1 MRKILYILT
10 LLPLFFACSHIAD
23 DEQLI
28 YVAPNI
34 PDDPNPNSP
43 TSTLRTVLL
52 EDFTG
57 QKCVNC
63 PKGTK
68 VIEQLQ
74 EAYGDYFI
82 AVGIHGGPLGFSGN
96 NAAIG
101 LATPIGD
108 EYYNHWQLEYQ
119 PVGLIDR
126 HGAVNYT
133 DWIAKVREELAR
145 ESSVRMELE
154 ASLLA
159 TGEISISVGME
170 ALGTTYSGNLQ
181 VWVLEDGITA
191 TQTRHEPIDND
202 NVTIND
208 KNYVHNHVLRT
219 AVNGTWGEA
228 INLGAGEQKTQQ
240 LTQAVSNDW
249 HTQNLSIVA
258 FVYNDSGVEQAIK
271 VNITQ

>member
-82 AVGIHGGPLGFSGN
+82 AVGIHGGQLGFSGN

-170 ALGTTYSGNLQ
+170 ALGTAYSGNLQ

-228 INLGAGEQKTQQ
+228 INLAAGEQKTQQ

>member
-82 AVGIHGGPLGFSGN
+82 AVGIHGGQRL
-96 NAAIG
+96 
-101 LATPIGD
+101 
-108 EYYNHWQLEYQ
+108 
-119 PVGLIDR
+119 
-126 HGAVNYT
+126 
-133 DWIAKVREELAR
+133 
-145 ESSVRMELE
+145 
-154 ASLLA
+154 
-159 TGEISISVGME
+159 
-170 ALGTTYSGNLQ
+170 
-181 VWVLEDGITA
+181 
-191 TQTRHEPIDND
+191 
-202 NVTIND
+202 
-208 KNYVHNHVLRT
+208 
-219 AVNGTWGEA
+219 
-228 INLGAGEQKTQQ
+228 
-240 LTQAVSNDW
+240 
-249 HTQNLSIVA
+249 
-258 FVYNDSGVEQAIK
+258 
-271 VNITQ
+271 

>member
-28 YVAPNI
+28 YVAPNLST
-34 PDDPNPNSP
+34 PNPEDP
-43 TSTLRTVLL
+43 TSTIRTVLI

-63 PKGTK
+63 PLGTE

-74 EAYGDYFI
+74 EAYGNRVI
-82 AVGIHGGPLGFSGN
+82 AVGIHSGPLGFAGN
-96 NAAIG
+96 NTAIG

-170 ALGTTYSGNLQ
+170 ALGTAYSGNLQ

-228 INLGAGEQKTQQ
+228 ISLNAGEQKTQQ
-240 LTQAVSNDW
+240 LTQAISSNW
-249 HTQNLSIVA
+249 NTQNLSIVA